1 MLFGL
6 NGGPGGINLAIV
18 DENDRNVAAYTPKNS
33 YSSVVVT
40 APALQL
46 GTSYTVVMDAVIG
59 GADDNGFATDTTYS
73 GGTNI
78 GAIEMTELIQGGS
91 GHSMGGGP
99 GGPGG
104 PGGHRPRH

>member
-1 MLFGL
+1 M
-6 NGGPGGINLAIV
+6 
-18 DENDRNVAAYTPKNS
+18 
-33 YSSVVVT
+33 VVT

-46 GTSYTVVMDAVIG
+46 GNTYTVVMDAVID
-59 GADDNGFATDTTYS
+59 GADNNGFAADVSYS
-73 GGTNI
+73 GGTNV
-78 GAIEMTELIQGGS
+78 GTIEMTELIQGGS